1 METTSSIAPPLESSQ
16 GEQLSQKRQKKKKNL
31 PEERLSLQTR
41 ERSGNY
47 IFIRKRVNKHKQ
59 IGIKSKSILE
69 NEKN

>member
-1 METTSSIAPPLESSQ
+1 VSSCL
-16 GEQLSQKRQKKKKNL
+16 KRDERKKKKKL
-31 PEERLSLQTR
+31 LKELLSLQTR

-47 IFIRKRVNKHKQ
+47 TFIRKRVKHKK

>member
-1 METTSSIAPPLESSQ
+1 
-16 GEQLSQKRQKKKKNL
+16 LSQKRRKKKKKEKL
-31 PEERLSLQTR
+31 LKELLSLQTR

-47 IFIRKRVNKHKQ
+47 TFIRKRVKHKK